1 MASIE
6 EVMSAQRDFAVAR
19 DWQQFHTPKNVAMA
33 MGGEAGEL
41 CVAIRTLLDKCSTK
55 KLDARAAAVSDEC
68 ADVALYLI
76 RLYDILDI
84 EFPIIGTG
92 YQDGLQVPE
101 SAQLDSRIVGVLLGL
116 CGSIGRVLENFQ
128 WQERDVEK
136 GLGFRAENSTIAG
149 LLGDVV
155 KGLFELSDLV
165 NVDVIVA
172 AAEKLRANELRYPAQ
187 SSRGS
192 IRKYT
197 ELEDL

>member
-1 MASIE
+1 MATIE
-6 EVMSAQRDFAVAR
+6 QVMSVQRDFAVAR
-19 DWQQFHTPKNVAMA
+19 DWQQFHTPKNIAMA

-41 CVAIRTLLDKCSTK
+41 CVAIRTLLDTGSAE
-55 KLDARAAAVSDEC
+55 KLDVRAAAVSDEC

-84 EFPIIGTG
+84 EFPIIDPGYKNGT
-92 YQDGLQVPE
+92 QVPE
-101 SAQLDSRIVGVLLGL
+101 SAQQDSQIVGVLLGL
-116 CGSIGRVLENFQ
+116 CGSIGRVLEIFQ
-128 WQERDVEK
+128 WQERDFDR
-136 GLGFRAENSTIAG
+136 GPGFRAENSTIVG
-149 LLGDVV
+149 LLRDVV

-192 IRKYT
+192 TRKYP